1 MNKQCFENALK
12 SKVFIYFIPIF
23 KIIIS
28 NHVQQTCDFV
38 AFALKRQ

>member
-1 MNKQCFENALK
+1 MFWKCTEVGGVYLCI
-12 SKVFIYFIPIF
+12 SIF

-28 NHVQQTCDFV
+28 DHVQQTCDFV